1 MKLHLDICI
10 GPAQANQK
18 ATDFIAS
25 QTELPKLRI
34 KDAMAKGAVWLSR
47 GRSRR
52 RLRKATEALKTGD
65 RIELFYDAELLARKP
80 ATPVC
85 LVDAGGYSVWF
96 KPAGLVA
103 QGNDYSDHLALTR
116 LAELSLTPPRPA
128 LLVHRIDRET
138 AGLMLIAHKPGMAAA
153 LSALFRE
160 RQIDK
165 RYSALALGE
174 VAASGCIDAALD
186 GKPAVTRYTR
196 LGYDRVHDQSLVD
209 VEIDTGRTHQI
220 RRHFEQIGHPLIG
233 DPRYGQGN
241 KNAAGL
247 QLFATRLAFTCPI
260 RRQPVSFELSEQFLR
275 EHSAYT
281 GLEAVSP
288 APETIALP

>member
-1 MKLHLDICI
+1 MKLHLDTRIA
-10 GPAQANQK
+10 PNQANQK
-18 ATDFIAS
+18 ATDFIA
-25 QTELPKLRI
+25 TETGLPKLRI

-52 RLRKATEALKTGD
+52 RLRKATETLKGDD

-80 ATPVC
+80 TAPLC

-116 LAELSLTPPRPA
+116 IAEQTLTPPRPA

-153 LSALFRE
+153 LSALFSE
-160 RQIDK
+160 RKIEK
-165 RYSALALGE
+165 RYRALVRGE
-174 VAASGCIDAALD
+174 VAASGRIDAALD
-186 GKPAVTRYTR
+186 GKPAITRFTR
-196 LGYDRVHDQSLVD
+196 IGYDAGLDRSLVE
-209 VEIDTGRTHQI
+209 VAIDTGRTHQI
-220 RRHFEQIGHPLIG
+220 RRHFEQLGHPLIG

-241 KNAAGL
+241 KNADGL
-247 QLFATRLAFTCPI
+247 QLFATLLKFTCPI
-260 RRQPVSFELSEQFLR
+260 RRQPVSFELSEAFLR
-275 EHSAYT
+275 EHSRYS
-281 GLEAVSP
+281 GLDGATPGTEARPDS
-288 APETIALP
+288 